1 MNALL
6 VFDSAHGN
14 TEQMARAVADGLK
27 PVFSV
32 RLAKADPAVG
42 LAAEGLD
49 LILVGGPTHRHRMS
63 RRLRDWFDSI
73 PRKSLRGI
81 RVAAFDTRYRM
92 PAWISGS
99 AAGDLARR
107 LHKLGGRLVS
117 PPQSFFVERDVPPE
131 GSKRRHELEH
141 LEPGELDR
149 AAAWAA
155 EVAKAAVAG

>member
-6 VFDSAHGN
+6 VFDSVHGN
-14 TEQMARAVADGLK
+14 TEQVARAVADGLK
-27 PVFSV
+27 PIFSV
-32 RLAKADPAVG
+32 RLAKADPAGG
-42 LAAEGLD
+42 LAVEGLD

-92 PAWISGS
+92 PAWLSGC
-99 AAGDLARR
+99 AAGEIARR
-107 LHKLGGRLVS
+107 LRKLGGRPVL

-131 GSKRRHELEH
+131 GTKRRHDRERMEMG
-141 LEPGELDR
+141 EPDR
-149 AAAWAA
+149 AAAWAGEIA
-155 EVAKAAVAG
+155 RTIANR